1 VSQVMRARD
10 HFVETRIRQ
19 ESPHLS
25 YWETLQEGL
34 SQVEL
39 FFSEPGET
47 GISAA
52 LDQMWDALQD
62 LSYGADSDSVREVVV
77 QRAEVLV
84 EAIRNTRTQLQSLR
98 ADLNNNVQV
107 LVSKVN
113 TLARQIADLNNQIG
127 KVSATG
133 SHPNDLLDQR
143 DMLLEELSKIAD
155 IEVVDDHANM
165 VVVTLNGVGLVQ
177 RSSAYTLETYRVP
190 VPEQGYDKYEV
201 RWQATGNATVIKSGE
216 LGATLALRD
225 QEVQNYI
232 AELDRWTLDFAAAFN
247 AIHQEGFTLNG
258 EAGEAFFVFSPDPNT
273 GETFAALSIAVNE
286 SIVQDPGK
294 IAAAYFGEGEGWKDG
309 HKANGANALRLAEL
323 RNKPPEKP
331 TPWEFTVG
339 DGFISIISNLG
350 VRAERARKMA
360 ENRDVLVTH
369 LQNLREATSGVNLDE
384 EMANMIKFQ
393 HAYNAAARLMT
404 AVDQTLDVLINRLGV
419 VGR

>member
-1 VSQVMRARD
+1 MRARD

-143 DMLLEELSKIAD
+143 DML
-155 IEVVDDHANM
+155 
-165 VVVTLNGVGLVQ
+165 Q
-177 RSSAYTLETYRVP
+177 RSFP
-190 VPEQGYDKYEV
+190 
-201 RWQATGNATVIKSGE
+201 KSP
-216 LGATLALRD
+216 T
-225 QEVQNYI
+225 
-232 AELDRWTLDFAAAFN
+232 
-247 AIHQEGFTLNG
+247 
-258 EAGEAFFVFSPDPNT
+258 
-273 GETFAALSIAVNE
+273 
-286 SIVQDPGK
+286 
-294 IAAAYFGEGEGWKDG
+294 
-309 HKANGANALRLAEL
+309 LRLWTIT
-323 RNKPPEKP
+323 P
-331 TPWEFTVG
+331 TWWL
-339 DGFISIISNLG
+339 S
-350 VRAERARKMA
+350 R
-360 ENRDVLVTH
+360 
-369 LQNLREATSGVNLDE
+369 
-384 EMANMIKFQ
+384 
-393 HAYNAAARLMT
+393 
-404 AVDQTLDVLINRLGV
+404 
-419 VGR
+419 